1 MRRSYRGGYVGLIA
15 LIISVAIIGLL
26 FTRTYLDQKRDTQ
39 DNPNAEFQ
47 PLTASGTV
55 AESGMEQMH
64 ADVDAAHAVRD
75 ELSRRSRET
84 QAQMDLIDRQ

>member
-1 MRRSYRGGYVGLIA
+1 MGKSYKGGYTGLIV

-26 FTRTYLDQKRDTQ
+26 FARMYLDPRKDTQ
-39 DNPNAEFQ
+39 NPNAEFQ

-55 AESGMEQMH
+55 PETGMEQMH
-64 ADVDAAHAVRD
+64 ADVDAANGARD
-75 ELSRRSRET
+75 VLNKNNAET